1 MRPHR
6 CSEPRH
12 PTAPADGA
20 SPDFNVHR
28 SLWRQALVL
37 TAALGLAACAGG
49 SPGGG
54 GGQAAS
60 HGLYKVGAPYQVG
73 GVWYYPNVDYNYVE
87 TGIASWYGED
97 FHGGAT
103 ANGETYDMNA
113 LTAAHRTLPMPSMV
127 RVTDLENGRQIVL
140 RVNDRGPFV
149 NNRII
154 DVSRRAAQLLGFEQQ
169 GTARVRVEI
178 MEAESR
184 QLAAVY
190 GGGAQPTVTAG
201 IAAPVPQAAAA
212 PTVAVTAETL
222 PPPAGATAAPAPPVA
237 PAIAPRP
244 VAVVSALPSPT
255 PDGKVT
261 VVPVH
266 QTAMFIQ
273 AGAFTDAAN
282 ASRLQVR
289 LASLGRAQIVP
300 ATVGNQKFY
309 RVRIG
314 PIGTVADADAMLDRV
329 VASGHPEARLIVD

>member
-1 MRPHR
+1 SRP
-6 CSEPRH
+6 
-12 PTAPADGA
+12 PTARPGGAFPAPA
-20 SPDFNVHR
+20 LIC
-28 SLWRQALVL
+28 SLGRRPVAR

-49 SPGGG
+49 GPSGG
-54 GGQAAS
+54 GGQATG
-60 HGLYKVGAPYQVG
+60 HGLYKVGAPYQVR
-73 GVWYYPNVDYNYVE
+73 GVWYYPNVDYSYVE

-103 ANGETYDMNA
+103 ANGEIYDMNA

-184 QLAAVY
+184 QLAALY
-190 GGGAQPTVTAG
+190 GGGAQSPTTAV
-201 IAAPVPQAAAA
+201 AAGPVPQAAAA
-212 PTVAVTAETL
+212 PTAAVTAETL
-222 PPPAGATAAPAPPVA
+222 PPPPGAAATPAPPA
-237 PAIAPRP
+237 PPIAPRP
-244 VAVVSALPSPT
+244 GAAVSMLPGPPT

-261 VVPVH
+261 VVPVR

-300 ATVGNQKFY
+300 AVVGNQKFY

-314 PIGTVADADAMLDRV
+314 PIGTVADA
-329 VASGHPEARLIVD
+329 